1 MATSNLVQSLN
12 PGTSFPSNRRRIETF
27 LASSTIAV
35 GDLVALDLSKTNS
48 ADQMLYIVPAN
59 SGASNTGL
67 AVGVALKIYGDKVD
81 VVIAGY
87 ASCKVGGAT
96 AAGAN
101 IDASTA
107 AGIATTVTHE
117 GIAYAITGHAG
128 GVANVFVKSRF

>member
-12 PGTSFPSNRRRIETF
+12 PGTSFPSNRRQIETF
-27 LASSTIAV
+27 LKSSTIV
-35 GDLVALDLSKTNS
+35 EGDLVALDLSKTNS

-81 VVIAGY
+81 VVISGF

-101 IDASTA
+101 LDASVA

-117 GIAYAITGHAG
+117 GIAYAITGHAAG
-128 GVANVFVKSRF
+128 KANVFVKSRF

>member
-12 PGTSFPSNRRRIETF
+12 PGTSFPSNRRQTETF
-27 LASSTIAV
+27 LKSSTIV
-35 GDLVALDLSKTNS
+35 EGDLVALDLSKTNS

-81 VVIAGY
+81 VVGF

-101 IDASTA
+101 LDASAA
-107 AGIATTVTHE
+107 AGIASTVTHE
-117 GIAYAITGHAG
+117 GIAYAITGHAAG
-128 GVANVFVKSRF
+128 KANVFVKSRF

>member
-12 PGTSFPSNRRRIETF
+12 PGTSFPSNRRQIETF
-27 LASSTIAV
+27 LKSSTIV
-35 GDLVALDLSKTNS
+35 EGDLVALDLSKTNS

-67 AVGVALKIYGDKVD
+67 AVGIYGDKVD
-81 VVIAGY
+81 VVISGF

-101 IDASTA
+101 LDASVA

-117 GIAYAITGHAG
+117 GIAYAITGHAAG
-128 GVANVFVKSRF
+128 KANVFVKSRF